1 MPATNFFVVPAPGHY
16 GDRAV
21 VMSSHATLAAA
32 RRAAG
37 REYKYSVRVGALT
50 KGSEWL
56 RAWEGVYPL
65 AEESAR
71 TPFTHPGDFKVPAA
85 LEAPAKPALS
95 APSIHLNGSSADALI
110 EQLTGAG
117 RALRDALRALDDAA
131 PNARDYYLQGDGDEF
146 GKAMRE
152 HLSRVERVRS
162 VMEEITSID
171 EHVMEAC
178 EERARFRGGK

>member
-65 AEESAR
+65 AEESTR
-71 TPFTHPGDFKVPAA
+71 TPFTHPGDFKIPAA
-85 LEAPAKPALS
+85 QEAPAKPALS
-95 APSIHLNGSSADALI
+95 VPTMHLNGTSGDVLVA
-110 EQLTGAG
+110 QLVDVGA
-117 RALRDALRALDDAA
+117 ALRATLRALDEAA
-131 PNARDYYLQGDGDEF
+131 PNARDYYVQGDEAF
-146 GKAMRE
+146 GKVMRE

-162 VMEEITSID
+162 VLNEIYAIN
-171 EHVMEAC
+171 EAL
-178 EERARFRGGK
+178 ADLGGGK